1 MLKHLRT
8 YAIPVMALI
17 LMIGLIFWRI
27 GYLERTNISLSMEIG
42 STSALQNGEEIS
54 LQNPVIW
61 HENEPCVPLN
71 EVVRRLGGRIDGEIL
86 TIQQNTVKTA
96 GFVQDNVIYT
106 PVSYLQEK
114 RVMAARWDKERNRVI
129 LTVAPDEIPLTR
141 RWLFWRHRTV
151 RGLRVG
157 DSEER
162 FLDLYGSPSARDEM
176 IADLLHVTVENGVVT
191 AISMS
196 RYE

>member
-1 MLKHLRT
+1 MLKHLKT

-27 GYLERTNISLSMEIG
+27 GYLERTNISLSMEVG

-71 EVVRRLGGRIDGEIL
+71 EVARRLGGRIDGEIL
-86 TIQQNTVKTA
+86 TIQQNTVKTV

-114 RVMAARWDKERNRVI
+114 RVMAA
-129 LTVAPDEIPLTR
+129 
-141 RWLFWRHRTV
+141 
-151 RGLRVG
+151 
-157 DSEER
+157 
-162 FLDLYGSPSARDEM
+162 
-176 IADLLHVTVENGVVT
+176 
-191 AISMS
+191 
-196 RYE
+196 

>member
-71 EVVRRLGGRIDGEIL
+71 EVVRRLGGRIDGEFL
-86 TIQQNTVKTA
+86 TIQQNTVKTV

-162 FLDLYGSPSARDEM
+162 YLDLYGSPSARDEM

-191 AISMS
+191 AISMGC
-196 RYE
+196 YE